1 MDKIKIYFV
10 AVEIKG
16 QTKYLKIFFTD
27 KEMAQHKANI
37 MENIYNT
44 EFWVEVKEYTEQE
57 LETLSILLERA

>member
-1 MDKIKIYFV
+1 MDKIKIYFI

-16 QTKYLKIFFTD
+16 QTKYLKMFFTD

-37 MENIYNT
+37 MENIHNT

>member
-1 MDKIKIYFV
+1 MDKIKIYFI

-16 QTKYLKIFFTD
+16 QTKYLKMFFTD

-37 MENIYNT
+37 MENIHNT

-57 LETLSILLERA
+57 LETLSMLLERA